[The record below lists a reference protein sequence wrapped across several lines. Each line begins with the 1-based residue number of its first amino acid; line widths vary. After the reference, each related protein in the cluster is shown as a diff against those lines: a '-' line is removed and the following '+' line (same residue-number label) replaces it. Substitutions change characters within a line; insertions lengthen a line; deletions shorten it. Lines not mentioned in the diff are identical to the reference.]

1 LTNLSRLALNEVS
14 LPSENAPGNTEKPQ
28 RGEINIAWGNA
39 PGNLYIMNDYKIMIA
54 LAIMMLTACS
64 VETAPF
70 QPQQIEAIVDEKEL
84 IKRMLIHSLTRLPN
98 GMRGALV
105 QRNFMG
111 KLELVFLTP
120 AKDLSEKCRTT
131 SDCLAVIYASV
142 SQTDK
147 KQTKM
152 MYRIYRSSRISCAWI
167 ETYDLNS
174 SQMNEELIT
183 TQIQVRALEW
193 VKTCFTE

>member
-1 LTNLSRLALNEVS
+1 
-14 LPSENAPGNTEKPQ
+14 
-28 RGEINIAWGNA
+28 
-39 PGNLYIMNDYKIMIA
+39 
-54 LAIMMLTACS
+54 MMLTGCS

-84 IKRMLIHSLTRLPN
+84 LKRMLRHSLTRLPN

-120 AKDLSEKCRTT
+120 AKELSEKCRAT

-147 KQTKM
+147 TKM

-167 ETYDLNS
+167 ETYGLKS
-174 SQMNEELIT
+174 SQMTDELVR
-183 TQIQVRALEW
+183 QIQVRALEW
-193 VKTCFTE
+193 VRTCFTE